1 MRSRQ
6 QGLRNELLS
15 YFCVLAM
22 CAGPLLAQAK
32 LTVDQLCE
40 FVQSSI
46 QLKHP
51 DKQVA
56 MYLLKLR
63 LSQRLDAHAIE
74 ELQGLG
80 AGPATM
86 ESLRKMVE
94 GTASLPAPP
103 PKVVKA
109 APKPIDPPSIAEQ
122 KAVLERVREYGLNYS
137 KSLPNFICTEVTRR
151 YYDDTGQESWVNY
164 DTLTTRLTYFEQKEK
179 YELIMINNRSTTRNY
194 HSVGG
199 AISSGDFGT
208 MMQQIFEPH
217 SAAAFAWLRWG
228 TLRGKRAHVYA
239 YNVRQSNSQWHI
251 GDEKQDIVVGYKGL
265 LYVDRD
271 TEMILKLTLEA
282 EEIPRTFP
290 IQEAKDS
297 LDYDYTKI
305 GEQEYLLPLKGEV
318 RMRHDKMLTR
328 NINEFHLYH
337 RYGANTEIKFEN
349 TPEAI
354 PDEKTKEAPP
364 VK

>member
-1 MRSRQ
+1 MAI
-6 QGLRNELLS
+6 
-15 YFCVLAM
+15 LA
-22 CAGPLLAQAK
+22 GSLWGQAR
-32 LTVDQLCE
+32 LTVDQLRE
-40 FVQSSI
+40 FVQSSVRA
-46 QLKHP
+46 KHP

-56 MYLLKLR
+56 AYLLKYK
-63 LSQRLDAHAIE
+63 LSQRLDARTIE

-94 GTASLPAPP
+94 SSASLPAPP
-103 PKVVKA
+103 PKMEKP
-109 APKPIDPPSIAEQ
+109 APPVIEPPPIADQ
-122 KAVLERVREYGLNYS
+122 KAIIERVREYALNYS

-194 HSVGG
+194 HSLGG
-199 AISSGDFGT
+199 AISSGDFGS
-208 MMQQIFEPH
+208 MMQEIFEPK
-217 SAAAFAWLRWG
+217 SQAAFAWLRWG
-228 TLRGKRAHVYA
+228 TLRGKRTHVYA
-239 YNVRQSNSQWHI
+239 YHVPQANSQWRI
-251 GDEKQDIVVGYKGL
+251 GDDHHDIIAAYKGL
-265 LYVDRD
+265 IYVDRD

-282 EEIPRTFP
+282 EDVPHTFP

-305 GEQEYLLPLKGEV
+305 GDQDYLLPLKGEV
-318 RMRHDKMLTR
+318 RMRHEKILTR

-337 RYGANTEIKFEN
+337 KYGTDTEIKFEN

-354 PDEKTKEAPP
+354 SDDKTKEEPP
-364 VK
+364 AK

>member
-1 MRSRQ
+1 MQSRQ
-6 QGLRNELLS
+6 QALRTGVLRGI
-15 YFCVLAM
+15 CVLAM
-22 CAGPLLAQAK
+22 VAGPLASQPR
-32 LTVDQLCE
+32 LTVDQLYE

-46 QLKHP
+46 RAKHP

-56 MYLLKLR
+56 AYLLKYK
-63 LSQRLDAHAIE
+63 LSQRLDARMIE

-94 GTASLPAPP
+94 ASASLPAPP
-103 PKVVKA
+103 PKLEKV
-109 APKPIDPPSIAEQ
+109 APKPIDPPSIGEQ
-122 KAVLERVREYGLNYS
+122 KAIIERVREYALNYS

-179 YELIMINNRSTTRNY
+179 YELIMINNRSTTRSY

-217 SAAAFAWLRWG
+217 SQAAFAWLRWG
-228 TLRGKRAHVYA
+228 TLRGKRTHVYA
-239 YNVRQSNSQWHI
+239 YHVPQGNSQWHL
-251 GDEKQDIVVGYKGL
+251 GDGRQDIVTGYRGL
-265 LYVDRD
+265 IYVDRD
-271 TEMILKLTLEA
+271 TEMILKLTLDA
-282 EEIPRTFP
+282 EDVPRTFP

-305 GEQEYLLPLKGEV
+305 GEQQYLLPLKGEV
-318 RMRHDKMLTR
+318 RMRHDKTLTR

-337 RYGANTEIKFEN
+337 KYGTDTEIKFES

-354 PDEKTKEAPP
+354 SDDKTKEEPP

>member
-1 MRSRQ
+1 MESRQ
-6 QGLRNELLS
+6 HLLRTVTLGA
-15 YFCVLAM
+15 LAIFV
-22 CAGPLLAQAK
+22 GSLGAQTK
-32 LTVDQLCE
+32 LTVSQLYD

-46 QLKHP
+46 RAKHP
-51 DKQVA
+51 DKQLA
-56 MYLLKLR
+56 AYLLKYKLSER
-63 LSQRLDAHAIE
+63 LEARTIE

-80 AGPATM
+80 AGPATTAA
-86 ESLRKMVE
+86 LRKMME
-94 GTASLPAPP
+94 GAASLPAPP
-103 PKVVKA
+103 LKVEKV
-109 APKPIDPPSIAEQ
+109 APPPIDPPSIADQ
-122 KAVLERVREYGLNYS
+122 KAIIERVREYALNYS

-179 YELIMINNRSTTRNY
+179 YDLIMINNRSTTQNY

-208 MMQQIFEPH
+208 MMQQIFELQSH
-217 SAAAFAWLRWG
+217 ASFAWLRWA

-239 YNVRQSNSQWHI
+239 YHVAQSSSQWHL
-251 GDEKQDIVVGYKGL
+251 GDGRQSMVTAYRGL
-265 LYVDRD
+265 IYVDRD
-271 TEMILKLTLEA
+271 TEMILKLTLDA
-282 EEIPRTFP
+282 EDVPRAFP
-290 IQEAKDS
+290 IQDAKDS

-305 GEQEYLLPLKGEV
+305 GDQQYLLPLKGEV
-318 RMRHDKMLTR
+318 RMRHDKTLTR

-337 RYGANTEIKFEN
+337 KYGTDTEIKFDT

-354 PDEKTKEAPP
+354 SDDKTKEEAP

>member
-1 MRSRQ
+1 MQSRQ
-6 QGLRNELLS
+6 QALRTGVLRGI
-15 YFCVLAM
+15 CVLSM
-22 CAGPLLAQAK
+22 VAGPLASQPR
-32 LTVDQLCE
+32 LTVDQLYE

-46 QLKHP
+46 RAKHP

-56 MYLLKLR
+56 AYLLKYK
-63 LSQRLDAHAIE
+63 LSQRLDARMIE

-94 GTASLPAPP
+94 ASASLPAPP
-103 PKVVKA
+103 PKLEKV
-109 APKPIDPPSIAEQ
+109 APKPIDPPSIGEQ
-122 KAVLERVREYGLNYS
+122 KAIIERIREYALNYS

-179 YELIMINNRSTTRNY
+179 YELIMINNRSTRRSY

-217 SAAAFAWLRWG
+217 SQAAFAWLRWG
-228 TLRGKRAHVYA
+228 TLRGKRTHVYA
-239 YNVRQSNSQWHI
+239 YHVPQGNSQWHL
-251 GDEKQDIVVGYKGL
+251 GDGRQDIVTGYRGL
-265 LYVDRD
+265 IYVDRD
-271 TEMILKLTLEA
+271 TEMILKLTLDA
-282 EEIPRTFP
+282 EDVPRTFP

-305 GEQEYLLPLKGEV
+305 GEQQYLLPLKGEV
-318 RMRHDKMLTR
+318 RMQHDKTLTR
-328 NINEFHLYH
+328 NINEFQLYH
-337 RYGANTEIKFEN
+337 KYGTDTEIKFES

-354 PDEKTKEAPP
+354 SDDKTKEEPP